1 MMTRSWRVWL
11 IFLGVFVAG
20 AVTGGF
26 VSLRLVKRPPDR
38 EDLALRI
45 MQRYADRLHLTD
57 AQRSVIEPHVERAAA
72 DMHRARAQA
81 AETMQALEQ
90 AVATELTQEQLAIL
104 ESMQAEQRARW
115 KRWMEK
121 KRELERK
128 GHGDKP
134 KPHDKPSAAT
144 DGATTGDNTASAD
157 AKP

>member
-1 MMTRSWRVWL
+1 MMTRSWRVLL

-26 VSLRLVKRPPDR
+26 ISLRLVKRAPDR

-45 MQRYADRLHLTD
+45 MQRYSDRLHLTD
-57 AQRSVIEPHVERAAA
+57 EQRGVIEPHVERAVAE
-72 DMHRARAQA
+72 MHRARAQA

-90 AVATELTQEQLAIL
+90 AMAVVLTQEQRSML
-104 ESMQAEQRARW
+104 EAMQAEQRERW

-128 GHGDKP
+128 GHGEKE
-134 KPHDKPSAAT
+134 KPHHKPDASGDTKPSG
-144 DGATTGDNTASAD
+144 DG
-157 AKP
+157 KP

>member
-20 AVTGGF
+20 AVAGGF
-26 VSLRLVKRPPDR
+26 VSLRLVKRAPDQP
-38 EDLALRI
+38 EDLALKI

-57 AQRSVIEPHVERAAA
+57 DQRGVLEPHVERAAA

-90 AVATELTQEQLAIL
+90 AVAGELTPEQRTIL
-104 ESMQAEQRARW
+104 EAMQAEQRERW

-121 KRELERK
+121 KRDLERK
-128 GHGDKP
+128 NHGDKE
-134 KPHDKPSAAT
+134 KPHHKPSAS
-144 DGATTGDNTASAD
+144 DD
-157 AKP
+157 AKVSGDGKP